1 MRRPRNIDEVQS
13 ARLQSRAILAGID
26 LPPGVEL
33 LVTDS
38 RVGRYRPTS
47 QTCTVPLW
55 ATKRDFNGKAS
66 TDFELYYAAHEAAH
80 AWVDYNKERDRAS
93 HGPAFYKH
101 FKRLCDPVLWHHE
114 LGYKTREAKRAGIVP
129 NPEANRL
136 RAVAGRTP
144 LPDTSNPASVV
155 SPVQDDARYDDYIN
169 ANPKLQRALKA
180 RAIPDRDVKSFV
192 RGWAKLDQ
200 RN

>member
-1 MRRPRNIDEVQS
+1 MSRRPRNINEVES
-13 ARLQSRAILAGID
+13 ARLQSRAILAGIEV
-26 LPPGVEL
+26 PPGVEL

-38 RVGRYRPTS
+38 RVGRYRSATK
-47 QTCTVPLW
+47 TCTVPLW
-55 ATKRDFNGKAS
+55 ATKRDFNGNDNA
-66 TDFELYYAAHEAAH
+66 DFELYYAAHEAAH
-80 AWVDYNKERDRAS
+80 AWVDHDNVKDRSS
-93 HGPAFYKH
+93 HGPYFYKW
-101 FKRLCDPVLWHHE
+101 FKTLCDPKLWHHE
-114 LGYKTREAKRAGIVP
+114 LGYKTREAKRAGIDP
-129 NPEANRL
+129 NPLVNL
-136 RAVAGRTP
+136 RCGTP
-144 LPDTSNPASVV
+144 LPDTSNTASVV